1 MRKKAE
7 YKIFIS
13 WSGEHGKAIAKKL
26 KQSIENDIFS
36 GKVKCFVSDVNITC
50 GEDWKNKINNVLKGS
65 QFGIVCVT
73 KDTVGSPWIHYE
85 AGALAGNDILTIPLL
100 FNCSEKAI
108 QGTPLQDKQCV
119 HFHDK
124 DQPGDKSWTRNG
136 VQFHDRVKF
145 CKMISDIN
153 DELKLVDI
161 DKTQLDIIS
170 KRAYAKL
177 QRDLKKVFG
186 KLKGEGFY
194 NTEYIYPKEISTIR
208 RNTVFVSAPMST
220 LLSDQYQVQR
230 KELKEVVGAL
240 SAIGFSEVTCPAAEI
255 EDKSH
260 FEGKDVAVQNNFR
273 KLKQVDSFVLIV
285 DKPRPSSSLV
295 ELGYAIALC
304 KRTVIFYKK
313 DLPYLIKN
321 AGDNIPHVRVRQY
334 STFADLKKE
343 ILANKMLL
351 FNEDND

>member
-1 MRKKAE
+1 MDKR
-7 YKIFIS
+7 I
-13 WSGEHGKAIAKKL
+13 
-26 KQSIENDIFS
+26 
-36 GKVKCFVSDVNITC
+36 
-50 GEDWKNKINNVLKGS
+50 
-65 QFGIVCVT
+65 
-73 KDTVGSPWIHYE
+73 
-85 AGALAGNDILTIPLL
+85 GNDILTIPLL

-177 QRDLKKVFG
+177 QRDFKKVFG